1 MSNRLG
7 IHERFKINIKLE
19 RLIVEKAFKSF
30 AQLLLVYLFLCVCII
45 ELEEFYIGSESKS
58 LVRYKT

>member
-1 MSNRLG
+1 MNKKVTRNPMSNRLG

-30 AQLLLVYLFLCVCII
+30 AQLLLVYLFFVFVL
-45 ELEEFYIGSESKS
+45 LSWKNS
-58 LVRYKT
+58 T